1 MPSSGL
7 ALPGGQW
14 ARQLVNARP
23 WLAATSGLLLL
34 VGLLVAG
41 VMLWVAR
48 TTEQIALSVST
59 EAIISGLDLL
69 IASAILVA
77 VLTLGQAIVRYEVFT
92 GKVLPQKRFHR
103 HWHNAVILALG
114 YGGAMSAAL
123 KAEVHPV
130 YTILVVALMLTLFYA
145 LFSRNSYAERTWYMQ
160 HLRPFL
166 ISQRLYDRLVSGS
179 MSADQD
185 VSQPFSALCR
195 EVLGARTARLAA
207 LGPLAPLAGP
217 ELAYPPGQPS
227 APLPMDELI
236 SRLGSPQTICVPVV
250 PARYGGATWAIP
262 LWGERGLIGV
272 LLLGEK
278 EDGGLYTQEEIEIAR
293 ASGERLID
301 TQASAEMARRL
312 MALQRQRLAQ
322 SEILDRRARRA
333 LHDDILPRIH
343 EAMLALSG
351 TRPDSP
357 APAPGLVDMLA
368 GVHRQIANLLRDMP
382 PGASSELA
390 QRGLIG
396 ALRSLVEGEAGK
408 AFDSVSW
415 QIGPAAE
422 EEARQIPPLTSE
434 VVYYAAREAIRNSE
448 RHGRGGQPGRSL
460 HLCIRA
466 AWQDGLTIIVEDD
479 GVGMGASADRTAEV
493 GGGNGLVLH
502 STMMAVAGG
511 TLTVESAPGRY
522 TRIALRLPRT
532 AYRPTS
538 PDSEA

>member
-1 MPSSGL
+1 MGE
-7 ALPGGQW
+7 A
-14 ARQLVNARP
+14 ARQRARP
-23 WLAATSGLLLL
+23 WLAATSTLLLL

-48 TTEQIALSVST
+48 ITEQIALNVST
-59 EAIISGLDLL
+59 EAIISSLDLL
-69 IASAILVA
+69 IASAILVT

-92 GKVLPQKRFHR
+92 GKALPQKRFHR

-114 YGGAMSAAL
+114 YGGAMSVAL
-123 KAEVHPV
+123 KAGVHPV

-179 MSADQD
+179 MPTDQD

-217 ELAYPPGQPS
+217 ELAYPPGNS
-227 APLPMDELI
+227 SPLLPLDELTR
-236 SRLGSPQTICVPVV
+236 RLGSPQTICVPVE

-343 EAMLALSG
+343 EAMLALSD
-351 TRPDSP
+351 TRPDSL
-357 APAPGLVDMLA
+357 APAPGLMDMLA
-368 GVHRQIANLLRDMP
+368 GVPRQIANLLRDMP
-382 PGASSELA
+382 PGGASELA
-390 QRGLIG
+390 QLGLIG

-415 QIGPAAE
+415 QIDPVAE
-422 EEARQIPPLTSE
+422 EEARHIPPLTSE

-448 RHGRGGQPGRSL
+448 RHGRGGQAGRSL

-466 AWQDGLTIIVEDD
+466 VWQDGITIIVEDD
-479 GVGMGASADRTAEV
+479 GVGMGASADTTAEV
-493 GGGNGLVLH
+493 GGGNGLALH

-522 TRIALRLPRT
+522 TRIILSLPRT
-532 AYRPTS
+532 AYRTVS
-538 PDSEA
+538 ADS